1 MRSNNSQR
9 RWKGPFPDWIPPCV
23 RELAEIMYND
33 VNRRGVRV
41 KDKKFLRPLTSDPRL
56 KRVYNELLKK
66 NDVNRQEVWANIDL
80 LHRLTFDARMKRV
93 WDELLKKKR
102 LRTKKTERFVY
113 PVQKYCAKQR
123 WSFQARLLQSRTD
136 SLRRKGEDAAARR
149 NQIRVL
155 LFEMEVP
162 NTFSRLLPR
171 KLAPQEQGLVWL
183 FQTAFSLGRHTPR
196 SVSMAEKRKAV
207 RRFRTMAK
215 TVRTDAA
222 EQQRLR
228 GFVGDR
234 LLEAGFAYDELAD
247 DPVDSLGATLLVSR
261 KPRKDARLK
270 GFVKALASTTK
281 EIFGA
286 PLFGTVATFANV
298 ALDRDD
304 VTGEKVRKMFS

>member
-1 MRSNNSQR
+1 MRSNNSKR

-41 KDKKFLRPLTSDPRL
+41 KDVKLFYRLTLDSRM
-56 KRVYNELLKK
+56 KRVLNELQKK
-66 NDVNRQEVWANIDL
+66 RGVCVKDVDL
-80 LHRLTFDARMKRV
+80 LHRLTFDAGMKRV
-93 WDELLKKKR
+93 WDELFKKKR
-102 LRTKKTERFVY
+102 LRSQKPERFVY
-113 PVQKYCAKQR
+113 PVQKHCAKQR

-183 FQTAFSLGRHTPR
+183 FQTAFSLGRQTPR

-207 RRFRTMAK
+207 RRFRTMVK
-215 TVRTDAA
+215 TLRTDAA

-228 GFVGDR
+228 GFVSDR

>member
-1 MRSNNSQR
+1 MN
-9 RWKGPFPDWIPPCV
+9 C
-23 RELAEIMYND
+23 
-33 VNRRGVRV
+33 
-41 KDKKFLRPLTSDPRL
+41 KKR
-56 KRVYNELLKK
+56 
-66 NDVNRQEVWANIDL
+66 
-80 LHRLTFDARMKRV
+80 RLTY
-93 WDELLKKKR
+93 
-102 LRTKKTERFVY
+102 KKTEQFVY
-113 PVQKYCAKQR
+113 PVQSYCAKSS

-136 SLRRKGEDAAARR
+136 SLRRKGEDAAAQR

-162 NTFSRLLPR
+162 LTFSGLPR
-171 KLAPQEQGLVWL
+171 KLAPQEEGLVWL
-183 FQTAFSLGRHTPR
+183 FQTAFSLGRQTPR

-228 GFVGDR
+228 GFLDHR

-298 ALDRDD
+298 TLNRDD
-304 VTGEKVRKMFS
+304 LTADKVRKMLASHTPPLTVGS